1 MCKETKKCTRCKK
14 DKELDEFRL
23 RPTGFRLNQCR
34 ECENEMNKERRLKK
48 QKPQVLVVK
57 TKRGQEVMCSVTPI
71 EGGRKISSPETDK
84 VLYFENTVSR
94 DTARVAFA
102 AYAGISRTG
111 MSYEKV

>member
-1 MCKETKKCTRCKK
+1 METKICRRCEKE
-14 DKELDEFRL
+14 KELDKFRL

-48 QKPQVLVVK
+48 KQPQIMKVT
-57 TKRGQEVMCSVTPI
+57 TKRGKEVMCSVTPI
-71 EGGRKISSPETDK
+71 EGGKKISSPQTDK
-84 VLYFENTVSR
+84 VLYFENTIDR

-102 AYAGISRTG
+102 AYADITRTG